1 MCTRKGLPSRTSGSQ
16 TQNVA
21 IPVQN
26 RKMHLLKLHYVCEAP
41 GGLIKIWIWI
51 EKVGSGA

>member
-26 RKMHLLKLHYVCEAP
+26 RKMDLLKLHYVCEAP
-41 GGLIKIWIWI
+41 GGFIKIWVWI